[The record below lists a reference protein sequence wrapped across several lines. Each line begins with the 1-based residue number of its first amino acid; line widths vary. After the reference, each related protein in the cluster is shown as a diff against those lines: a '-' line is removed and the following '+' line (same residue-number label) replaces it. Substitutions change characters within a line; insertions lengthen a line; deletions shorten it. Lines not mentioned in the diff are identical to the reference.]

1 MDGQNEIVKRGTAQ
15 TLNGTEVEDGAVGF
29 NGQLYRKSPFLLQRC
44 HRASSIMDLTE
55 VQSYELLRLEDICH
69 TKHWISFV

>member
-1 MDGQNEIVKRGTAQ
+1 M
-15 TLNGTEVEDGAVGF
+15 EDSAAVF
-29 NGQLYRKSPFLLQRC
+29 NGQLYRKSPLLPW
-44 HRASSIMDLTE
+44 RASSVMDLTE